1 MELPEIKKNTTSE
14 MKRFLIGSTA
24 NYALQRKG
32 RKKASGLKETPERF
46 EEEHARAR
54 KGEELRT
61 TGEQRKSK
69 LARKMHTGIKGKT
82 ADFS

>member
-14 MKRFLIGSTA
+14 MKRFLIGPTA

-32 RKKASGLKETPERF
+32 HKKASRLKATPERF
-46 EEEHARAR
+46 EEKHARAR
-54 KGEELRT
+54 KEEELRP

-69 LARKMHTGIKGKT
+69 LARKTHTGIKGET